1 MAIANT
7 FITLILLS
15 LFVAVYPSL
24 PTLKDFESECWEFE
38 SLRPHQLYQSC
49 NSASNFLIAFVA
61 VPEFFV
67 LQSYPSAEGLALE
80 IGITHRY
87 IMSGML
93 FIVVCFA
100 FQSRNVEKVDN
111 QKAILLGAAIGF
123 SAMCAVIISMP
134 VFRGIPL
141 SIPPMIAT
149 GTIAALSFWSRSKLS

>member
-1 MAIANT
+1 MPFKKMMSIAAAVP
-7 FITLILLS
+7 LI
-15 LFVAVYPSL
+15 
-24 PTLKDFESECWEFE
+24 
-38 SLRPHQLYQSC
+38 
-49 NSASNFLIAFVA
+49 FLIAFIA

-93 FIVVCFA
+93 FMVACFA
-100 FQSRNVEKVDN
+100 FLSRNVEKVDN
-111 QKAILLGAAIGF
+111 QKEILLGAAIGF
-123 SAMCAVIISMP
+123 SVMCAVIISMP

-141 SIPPMIAT
+141 SVPPMIAT

>member
-1 MAIANT
+1 MPYKIMMSVAAIVP
-7 FITLILLS
+7 LI
-15 LFVAVYPSL
+15 
-24 PTLKDFESECWEFE
+24 
-38 SLRPHQLYQSC
+38 
-49 NSASNFLIAFVA
+49 FLIAFVA

-80 IGITHRY
+80 IGINHRY
-87 IMSGML
+87 IMAGML

>member
-1 MAIANT
+1 MPYKKMMSIVAT
-7 FITLILLS
+7 VPLI
-15 LFVAVYPSL
+15 
-24 PTLKDFESECWEFE
+24 
-38 SLRPHQLYQSC
+38 
-49 NSASNFLIAFVA
+49 FLIAFVA

-93 FIVVCFA
+93 FMVVCFA
-100 FQSRNVEKVDN
+100 FQSRIVEKVDN
-111 QKAILLGAAIGF
+111 QKEILLGAAIGF
-123 SAMCAVIISMP
+123 SMMCAVIISMP

-149 GTIAALSFWSRSKLS
+149 GTVAALSFWSRSKLS

>member
-1 MAIANT
+1 MPFKKMMSIAAT
-7 FITLILLS
+7 VPLI
-15 LFVAVYPSL
+15 
-24 PTLKDFESECWEFE
+24 
-38 SLRPHQLYQSC
+38 
-49 NSASNFLIAFVA
+49 FLIAFIA

-67 LQSYPSAEGLALE
+67 LQSYPNAEGLALE

-93 FIVVCFA
+93 FMVVCFA
-100 FQSRNVEKVDN
+100 FLSRNVDKVDS
-111 QKAILLGAAIGF
+111 QKEILLGAAIGF
-123 SAMCAVIISMP
+123 AVMCAVIISMP

>member
-1 MAIANT
+1 MPYKTMMSIVAT
-7 FITLILLS
+7 VPLI
-15 LFVAVYPSL
+15 
-24 PTLKDFESECWEFE
+24 
-38 SLRPHQLYQSC
+38 
-49 NSASNFLIAFVA
+49 FLIAFVA

-93 FIVVCFA
+93 FMVVCFA

-123 SAMCAVIISMP
+123 SAMCAVIIFMEGPLRGLPLP
-134 VFRGIPL
+134 V
-141 SIPPMIAT
+141 PPMIAT
-149 GTIAALSFWSRSKLS
+149 GIIAALSFWSRWKLG